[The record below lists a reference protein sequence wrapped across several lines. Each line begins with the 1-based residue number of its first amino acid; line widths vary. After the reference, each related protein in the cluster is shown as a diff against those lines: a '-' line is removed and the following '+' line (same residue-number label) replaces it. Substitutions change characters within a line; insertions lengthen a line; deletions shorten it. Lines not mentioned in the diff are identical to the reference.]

1 MKKLVEIIT
10 KVLPIKTQ
18 IEKIGKVKMD
28 SRIVE
33 KDDVFFALNNGKKY
47 IDDVLKKGAALV
59 VCDDEKW
66 AGHEKVAVVEDTLA
80 AMQNLAHEYRKAL
93 SVKIVGI
100 VGSNGK
106 TTTKDIIYSVLS
118 EKYRCIKTEGNYNNH
133 IGVPYTLLQ
142 IDDNTEFAVVE
153 MGMSS
158 RGEIKALC
166 DIALPDYGVITN
178 IGDSHLEFL
187 INRDNVFLEKSEI
200 KNYVSPE
207 NLILFGD
214 DIYLKNLQGIKTG
227 FEKNNDY
234 VIENYHETSEG
245 IAFEIEKEEYRF
257 SMNGKHNCINASLG
271 VTVGKLAGLSAEEIR
286 RGLLNCKVTSMRFEK
301 TVKNGITYIN
311 DAYNASPVSM
321 RYSLE
326 TLESAYKSIP
336 KIAVLADMGELGKD
350 ELKYHED
357 ILKFA
362 VSLDIDKII
371 LFGKLMK
378 EASKVIENREKA
390 EKLITAETKDEIKE
404 IIRKNFTDRVILLKG
419 SNFNHLWE
427 IME

>member
-10 KVLPIKTQ
+10 KVLPIKTK
-18 IEKIGKVKMD
+18 IEKISKVKMD

-33 KDDVFFALNNGKKY
+33 KNDVFFALNNGKNY

-59 VCDDEKW
+59 VCDDKKW
-66 AGHEKVAVVEDTLA
+66 AGHERVTVVENTLT

-166 DIALPDYGVITN
+166 DIALPDYAVITN

-214 DIYLKNLQGIKTG
+214 DVYLKNLPGIKTG

-234 VIENYHETSEG
+234 VIENYHETAEG
-245 IAFEIEKEEYRF
+245 TAFEIEGREYIF
-257 SMNGKHNCINASLG
+257 PMNGKHNCINASLG
-271 VTVGKLAGLSAEEIR
+271 VSMGKLAGLSDDEIR
-286 RGLLNCKVTSMRFEK
+286 NGLLNCKVTSMRFEK
-301 TVKNGITYIN
+301 KIKNGITYIN
-311 DAYNASPVSM
+311 DAYNASPISM

-326 TLESAYKSIP
+326 TLENAYKNIP